1 LSVYNHFQWYYFD
14 LHSVDGFDLICT
26 MHVVP
31 FNSAFNI
38 SIVDI
43 YLYRGEKTE
52 LHHYFVLP
60 QRHIKFQDDPF
71 LLQMD
76 AHNFIS
82 KKDNNIYLQA
92 RDTKTDLRIELQNN
106 ASDSEPPVVSLLP
119 PDYPEDGF
127 YWKVFAP
134 SCNGKA
140 WLLYDGRRFELQGPA
155 YHDFNG
161 GRLNLKQELKYWY
174 WGKYSFDDRLFIYG
188 EITTRKKETKRV
200 ALLSA
205 EGHVQ
210 LDENPLRTVKDGNV
224 YYSTHMGDFGFK
236 MGERRQIDAISFF
249 MSTLSSAF
257 ITKLIEIVYQLSAKL
272 PFLSKL
278 HQYMGNARYL
288 RFRANGETLD
298 GVPVKTFFE
307 EMFL

>member
-1 LSVYNHFQWYYFD
+1 MSVYNHFQWYYFD

-52 LHHYFVLP
+52 LHHYFILP
-60 QRHIKFQDDPF
+60 QKSVIFQESPF
-71 LLQMD
+71 LLQVD

-82 KKDNNIYLQA
+82 KKEKKIHLQA
-92 RDTKTDLRIELQNN
+92 RDSRVALEMNLQNETPDN
-106 ASDSEPPVVSLLP
+106 KHPVVSLLP
-119 PDYPEDGF
+119 PVYPENGF

-134 SCNGKA
+134 SCSGKA
-140 WLLYDGRRFELQGPA
+140 RLSFDGRRLDLQGPG

-161 GRLNLKQELKYWY
+161 GKLNLKKELKYWY

-188 EITTRKKETKRV
+188 EITTRNKETKRV

-210 LDENPLRTVKDGNV
+210 LDENPSRTVKNGKV
-224 YYSTHMGDFGFK
+224 YYATQMGDFGFK
-236 MGERRQIDAISFF
+236 MGERKQIDAISFF
-249 MSTLSSAF
+249 MSTLSSVF

-272 PFLSKL
+272 PFLAKL

-298 GVPVKTFFE
+298 GAPVNTFFE